1 MGTTT
6 PAPQPMTA
14 PRAEPVPLAFL
25 GRTSTLVLQDPVA
38 SMRRQLREVQDKL
51 PPGWFIA
58 AHYWDIESGG
68 MDLDQRGHGTAH
80 ELVDVG
86 IPRDGGMADLLAE
99 AAGPAPRFAAVMCE
113 DIERSGRDTFNALK
127 LERQLADA
135 GIPLF
140 ATDEPI
146 DIGGMN
152 ATTLL
157 VRRVKQGIAE
167 WYRFQIR
174 EKAWKGLREHSLAG
188 WNIGP
193 APYGYLAEK
202 VPHPVAF
209 RAAQGRT
216 KSRLIIDPQRAP
228 VVAQIFAWRVEDKLG
243 LPAITARLNADT
255 GACTPAKGPGWNIT
269 TVSAIL
275 ANPKYTGHMV
285 FGRRRTTAGRA
296 RFTPPGEWLWS
307 PEPAHPAIVTR
318 AVWDAA
324 QAAGAAHG
332 TARDGDELSAH
343 PAARR
348 TYILRSRLRCRI
360 CRRRMCGITRTSSR
374 DARIAGALHT
384 YYLCTHDPA
393 NPRHAAA
400 APDHPRTVSVR
411 EDALTEVIRQFY
423 AERIFG
429 PERAA
434 LLATQIPADAAAHAA
449 RREDKTTALQQ
460 RLRQIDTAENA
471 HAREIEELATAAA
484 PEKAITALR
493 TRILARFTELEEE
506 RATINDQLA
515 TLAKTSQ
522 DDPSPELLDALPL
535 LGDILAGAPKRLQA
549 ALYDAFSIE
558 LLYNTDMHQ
567 VTIWATITGTTPATL
582 AAIINDSETPEAA
595 TSPPVSD
602 LPQHP
607 GAPPTL
613 HDHGQARRTP
623 AGCDHLPGPALPA
636 RLPGLVAGRRAGNP
650 VSDPPGYPVP
660 SSACLQ
666 QIGDASAAGS
676 PHSPRPTPR
685 RPAHIDQHIDARL
698 AHARLPKA
706 A

>member
-1 MGTTT
+1 MGTMTT
-6 PAPQPMTA
+6 PAPAPQVSA

-25 GRTSTLVLQDPVA
+25 GRTSTLLLQDPVA
-38 SMRRQLREVQDKL
+38 SLNRQLREVQGKL

-58 AHYWDIESGG
+58 AYFWDIESGG

-80 ELVDVG
+80 EQVDVG
-86 IPRDGGMADLLAE
+86 IPRDGGMAGLLAE

-113 DIERSGRDTFNALK
+113 DIERSGRDTFSALK

-216 KSRLIIDPQRAP
+216 KSRLVTDPQRAP
-228 VVAQIFAWRVEDKLG
+228 VVARIFAWRVEGRLG
-243 LPAITARLNADT
+243 LPAIAARLNAGPD
-255 GACTPAKGPGWNIT
+255 ACPPPRGQAWTPA
-269 TVSAIL
+269 TVAAIL

-296 RFTPPGEWLWS
+296 HFTPPGEWLWS

-318 AVWDAA
+318 ETWDAA
-324 QAAGAAHG
+324 QVAGAAHG
-332 TARDGDELSAH
+332 TARDDTGISAH

-348 TYILRSRLRCRI
+348 TYVLRSRLRCRI
-360 CRRRMCGITRTSSR
+360 CRRRMCGITRTFSR

-393 NPRHAAA
+393 NPRHAAI

-411 EDALTEVIRQFY
+411 EDTLIEVIRQFF
-423 AERIFG
+423 AQRIFG
-429 PERAA
+429 PDRAA
-434 LLATQIPADAAAHAA
+434 LLAVQIPADAAAQAA
-449 RREDKTTALQQ
+449 QRETKTSALRQ

-471 HAREIEELATAAA
+471 HAREIEELA
-484 PEKAITALR
+484 TALR

-515 TLAKTSQ
+515 ALASTAER
-522 DDPSPELLDALPL
+522 DTDPALLDDLPM
-535 LGDILAGAPKRLQA
+535 LGDILASAPVRLQA

-567 VTIWATITGTTPATL
+567 VTIWATITATTPQTL
-582 AAIINDSETPEAA
+582 AAIINDSEPPAPAST
-595 TSPPVSD
+595 PVSD

-613 HDHGQARRTP
+613 HDHGQA
-623 AGCDHLPGPALPA
+623 H
-636 RLPGLVAGRRAGNP
+636 
-650 VSDPPGYPVP
+650 
-660 SSACLQ
+660 
-666 QIGDASAAGS
+666 
-676 PHSPRPTPR
+676 
-685 RPAHIDQHIDARL
+685 
-698 AHARLPKA
+698 
-706 A
+706 